1 MASGYLLYD
10 TGNQKPL
17 LCDNLEGRGWGGRWE
32 GGLRG
37 RHVYSQGW
45 FMLIYGRNIN
55 NFRYADDTT
64 LMAESEEELKSLLM
78 KVKEESE

>member
-45 FMLIYGRNIN
+45 FMLIYGEIP
-55 NFRYADDTT
+55 TT
-64 LMAESEEELKSLLM
+64 SDMHLISL
-78 KVKEESE
+78 